1 MPSLHGRT
9 VIKTDKTEVT
19 RDNVVTILTNAL
31 STHYQ
36 NRADIN
42 YLWDY
47 YRGIQPILQR
57 VKPVRP
63 EINNKIVEN
72 RAFEIVSFKTGF
84 LLYNPITYVGEKAD
98 VTENIN
104 LLNSF
109 MKAEEK
115 ECKDKEIVD
124 WFHIAGTAYR
134 MVLPDSDPMSQG
146 EEDAPFEVYTL
157 DPRNTFVIYHNGLG
171 NHPVMGVTYVVDE
184 TGFIHFYC
192 YSKTDFYEIVGNEIV
207 DERPHILRDV
217 PIVEYPL
224 NEARLGA
231 FELVL
236 PLLDAINLTDSN
248 RMDGLEQFIQ
258 SLLLLHNVD
267 IDNKDFESLSAMGGL
282 KFTDQDPQLKGEV
295 RYLTNVLNQGELETL
310 VDHQYDVVLT
320 ICGMPNRNGG
330 TSTSDTGIAVQYRDG
345 WTAAETRA
353 QDTEQIFKRSEK
365 RFLRLVLNIC
375 KVHGITLNLADIGIR
390 FTRRNY
396 ENILE
401 KAQVLTMMLDNNK
414 IHPQL
419 AFEHSGMFIDPDLAY
434 TMSEEYYESTAYTG
448 DAAEDDADDSSP
460 VGEGVQSGDPDRTGE
475 DNGR

>member
-1 MPSLHGRT
+1 MSLHGRQ
-9 VIKTDKTEVT
+9 VIKTDQTEVT
-19 RDNVVTILTNAL
+19 RENVVQILTNAL
-31 STHYQ
+31 YTHWQ
-36 NRADIN
+36 NQADIN

-84 LLYNPITYVGEKAD
+84 LLYNPIIYVGENVEA
-98 VTENIN
+98 VNR
-104 LLNSF
+104 LNAY

-115 ECKDKEIVD
+115 ACKDKEIVD

-134 MVLPDSDPMSQG
+134 MVLPDTDPMAYGQ
-146 EEDAPFEVYTL
+146 EDAPFEVYTL
-157 DPRNTFVIYHNGLG
+157 DPRSTFVVYHNGLG
-171 NHPVMGVTYVVDE
+171 NYPVMGVTCVTDQE
-184 TGFIHFYC
+184 GFHHYYC
-192 YSKTDFYEIVGNEIV
+192 YSRTMFYEILGNDIV

-267 IDNKDFESLSAMGGL
+267 MSEDDFSNLVQLGGL

-295 RYLTNVLNQGELETL
+295 RYLTNVLNQGEIETM

-375 KVHGITLNLADIGIR
+375 KTFGLDLNVSDLDIR

-401 KAQVLTMMLDNNK
+401 KAQVLTMMLDNPK

-434 TMSEEYYESTAYTG
+434 TMSEEYYESAAYTG
-448 DAAEDDADDSSP
+448 DTAEDDANDSSP
-460 VGEGVQSGDPDRTGE
+460 AVEGVQSGTSDRAGE
-475 DNGR
+475 DNSR

>member
-1 MPSLHGRT
+1 MSLHGRQ
-9 VIKTDKTEVT
+9 VIKTDQSDVT
-19 RDNVVTILTNAL
+19 RDNVIQILTSAL
-31 STHYQ
+31 FLHWQ
-36 NRADIN
+36 NSADIQ

-47 YRGIQPILQR
+47 YRGIQPILGR

-84 LLYNPITYVGEKAD
+84 LLYNPIVYVGEN
-98 VTENIN
+98 TEAIN
-104 LLNSF
+104 LLNSY
-109 MKAEEK
+109 MKSEEK
-115 ECKDKEIVD
+115 AYKDKELVD

-134 MVLPDSDPMSQG
+134 MVLPDS
-146 EEDAPFEVYTL
+146 EERDDAPFEISTL
-157 DPRNTFVIYHNGLG
+157 DPRTTFVIYHNGLG
-171 NHPVMGVTYVVDE
+171 NKPVLGVTYVTDAI
-184 TGFIHFYC
+184 GDNHYYC
-192 YSKTDFYEIVGNEIV
+192 YSKDTFYEIVGNDIV
-207 DERPHILRDV
+207 VERPHILRDI

-224 NEARLGA
+224 NEARLGS
-231 FELVL
+231 FEIVL

-267 IDNKDFESLSAMGGL
+267 MSDEDFANLVSLGGL

-295 RYLTNVLNQGELETL
+295 RYLTNVLNQGEIETM

-353 QDTEQIFKRSEK
+353 QDTELIFKRSET
-365 RFLRLVLNIC
+365 RFLKLVLNIC
-375 KVHGITLNLADIGIR
+375 RSLADVHLSAGDVEIR

-401 KAQVLTMMLDNNK
+401 KAQVLTMMLDNEK
-414 IHPQL
+414 VHPQL
-419 AFEHSGMFIDPDLAY
+419 AFEHSGMFTDPDLAY
-434 TMSEEYYESTAYTG
+434 TMSEEYYESTAHTG
-448 DAAEDDADDSSP
+448 DAAEDDANDSGPASE
-460 VGEGVQSGDPDRTGE
+460 GEPSGDPDRAGE